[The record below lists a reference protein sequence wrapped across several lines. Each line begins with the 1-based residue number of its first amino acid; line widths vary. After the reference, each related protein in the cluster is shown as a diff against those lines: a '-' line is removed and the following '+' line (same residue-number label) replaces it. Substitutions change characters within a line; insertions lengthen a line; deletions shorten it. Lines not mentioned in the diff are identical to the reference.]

1 MDTEIRRS
9 VRHPLEEACRMYTVA
24 VQQEVIARHYL
35 IGADFGPENQI
46 HSHVYRVELRLA
58 GDRLDSNGF
67 LTDIDAMSA
76 GLGEALAGIRDRT
89 LNDLPEFEGF
99 NPSIEHLARILCRT
113 LRSRFYDER
122 LCEVTVTIWENPCAW
137 AAYTEAM

>member
-1 MDTEIRRS
+1 
-9 VRHPLEEACRMYTVA
+9 MYTVA

-35 IGADFGPENQI
+35 VGADLGPENQI

-58 GDRLDSNGF
+58 GDRLDPNGF
-67 LTDIDAMSA
+67 LADIDAMSA

-99 NPSIEHLARILCRT
+99 NPSIEHLARILCHG
-113 LRSRFYDER
+113 LRSRFSDER
-122 LCEVTVTIWENPCAW
+122 LREVTVTIWENPCAW
-137 AAYTEAM
+137 AAYTEAP